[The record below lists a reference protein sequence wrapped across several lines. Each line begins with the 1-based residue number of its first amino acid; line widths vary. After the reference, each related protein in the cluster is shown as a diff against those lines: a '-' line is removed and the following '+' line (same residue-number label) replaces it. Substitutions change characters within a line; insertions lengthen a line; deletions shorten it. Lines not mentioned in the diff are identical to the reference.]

1 MTRTIIDIHALQ
13 TVPPSNLNRD
23 ETGSPKTALF
33 GGVTRARVSSQAWK
47 RATRVMFR
55 DIATDDL
62 LGVRTKKVVALLASK
77 MLEID
82 PDIAQEQAEAAAIE
96 IVTAAGI
103 KVAKPKG
110 RKEEGE
116 KLEETG
122 YLIFLSTAQATN
134 LAQLGVD
141 ALSSGDVTT
150 FVKDRENKKNIRA
163 AAVQDASVDVSL
175 FGRMVADDASLNI
188 DAAAQVAHAI
198 SVHDTPTEAD
208 YFTAVD
214 DIREADEDGG
224 EDAGAAMIGTI
235 EFNSSTLYRY
245 ATVDANALAANLGN
259 VEATRIGVEAFVRA
273 FLTSMPSG
281 KMNTFANRTLPEV
294 VVVQVRD
301 SQSVNLVGAFE
312 EPVRGTH
319 ISDVAAAR
327 LAAWSLK
334 IDEKYGTTPVKSWVI
349 SLNDGLKEL
358 DELGEAT
365 SLEGLVTALGGTVES
380 RLEA

>member
-23 ETGSPKTALF
+23 DTGSPKTALF

-47 RATRVMFR
+47 RAIRMMFR
-55 DIATDDL
+55 DIATDGL
-62 LGVRTKKVVALLASK
+62 LGVRTVKVVALLASK
-77 MLEID
+77 MHELN
-82 PDIAQEQAEAAAIE
+82 PNIAQDQLEAAAIE
-96 IVTAAGI
+96 ILTAADV
-103 KVAKPKG
+103 KVAKPKA
-110 RKEEGE
+110 RKGEKE
-116 KLEETG
+116 KLEQAPA
-122 YLIFLSTAQATN
+122 LVFFSTAQVNN
-134 LAQLGVD
+134 LAQLAVD
-141 ALSSGDVTT
+141 ALASGDVKA
-150 FVKDRENKKNIRA
+150 FVKDRGNKKKIQEA
-163 AAVQDASVDVSL
+163 AAQDASVDVSL
-175 FGRMVADDASLNI
+175 FGRMVANVSYLNV

-214 DIREADEDGG
+214 EFSEAG
-224 EDAGAAMIGTI
+224 EDDNENSGAAMIQSI

-245 ATVDANALAANLGN
+245 ATVNVNALAANLGN

-312 EPVRGTH
+312 EPVRGARV
-319 ISDVAAAR
+319 SDVAAAR
-327 LAAWSLK
+327 LAAWSQK

-349 SLNDGLKEL
+349 NLNDDIE
-358 DELGEAT
+358 ELGKLGEST
-365 SLEGLVTALGGTVES
+365 SLEGLVTALGETVES

>member
-23 ETGSPKTALF
+23 DTGSPKTALF

-47 RATRVMFR
+47 RATRMMFR

-62 LGVRTKKVVALLASK
+62 LGVRTMKVVALLASK
-77 MLEID
+77 MHELE
-82 PDIAQEQAEAAAIE
+82 PDIAQDQVEAAAIE
-96 IVTAAGI
+96 ILTAADV
-103 KVAKPKG
+103 KVAKPKA
-110 RKEEGE
+110 RKGEKE
-116 KLEETG
+116 KLEQAPA
-122 YLIFLSTAQATN
+122 LVFFSTAQVKN

-141 ALSSGDVTT
+141 ALASGDVKA
-150 FVKDRENKKNIRA
+150 FVKDRGNKKKIRE
-163 AAVQDASVDVSL
+163 AAVQDASVDISL
-175 FGRMVADDASLNI
+175 FGRMVADVSYLSV

-224 EDAGAAMIGTI
+224 EDSGAAMIGTI

-245 ATVDANALAANLGN
+245 ATVNVNALAANLGN
-259 VEATRIGVEAFVRA
+259 VDATRIGVEAFVRA

-312 EPVRGTH
+312 EPVRGARV
-319 ISDVAAAR
+319 SDVATAR
-327 LAAWSLK
+327 LAAWSRK

-349 SLNDGLKEL
+349 SLSDEVEEL
-358 DELGEAT
+358 DELGEST
-365 SLEGLVTALGGTVES
+365 SLEALVTALGSTVES

>member
-1 MTRTIIDIHALQ
+1 MTRTIVDIHALQ

-23 ETGSPKTALF
+23 DTGSPKTALF

-47 RATRVMFR
+47 HAARMMFR
-55 DIATDDL
+55 DIATDGL

-82 PDIAQEQAEAAAIE
+82 PDIAQEQAEATAIE
-96 IVTAAGI
+96 ILTAADV
-103 KVAKPKG
+103 KVAKPKA
-110 RKEEGE
+110 RKGEKE
-116 KLEETG
+116 KLEQAPA
-122 YLIFLSTAQATN
+122 LVFFSTAQVNN

-141 ALSSGDVTT
+141 ALASGDVKA
-150 FVKDRENKKNIRA
+150 FVKDRGNKKKIRA

-175 FGRMVADDASLNI
+175 FGRMVADVSYLSV
-188 DAAAQVAHAI
+188 DAAAKVAHAI

-214 DIREADEDGG
+214 DIREADEDGN
-224 EDAGAAMIGTI
+224 ENTGAALIQSI

-259 VEATRIGVEAFVRA
+259 EEATRIGVEAFVRT

-281 KMNTFANRTLPEV
+281 KMNTFANRTLPEL
-294 VVVQVRD
+294 VVVQIRD

-312 EPVRGTH
+312 EPVRGPR

-327 LAAWSLK
+327 LAAWSQK
-334 IDEKYGTTPVKSWVI
+334 IDEKYATTPVKSWVI
-349 SLNDGLKEL
+349 SLNDDIEGL
-358 DELGEAT
+358 DELGEST
-365 SLEGLVTALGGTVES
+365 SLERLVKALGETVES

>member
-23 ETGSPKTALF
+23 DTGSPKTALF

-47 RATRVMFR
+47 RATRMMFR

-62 LGVRTKKVVALLASK
+62 LGVRTMKVVALLASK
-77 MLEID
+77 MHELE
-82 PDIAQEQAEAAAIE
+82 PDIAQDQVEAAAIE
-96 IVTAAGI
+96 ILTAADV
-103 KVAKPKG
+103 KVAKPKA
-110 RKEEGE
+110 RKGEKE
-116 KLEETG
+116 KLEQAPA
-122 YLIFLSTAQATN
+122 LVFFSTAQVKN

-141 ALSSGDVTT
+141 ALASGDVKA
-150 FVKDRENKKNIRA
+150 FVKDRGNKKKIRE
-163 AAVQDASVDVSL
+163 AAVQDASVDISL
-175 FGRMVADDASLNI
+175 FGRMVADVSYLSV

-224 EDAGAAMIGTI
+224 EDSGAAMIGTI

-245 ATVDANALAANLGN
+245 ATVNVNALAANLGN

-312 EPVRGTH
+312 EPVRGARV
-319 ISDVAAAR
+319 SDVATAR
-327 LAAWSLK
+327 LAAWSRK

-349 SLNDGLKEL
+349 SLSDEVEEL
-358 DELGEAT
+358 DELGEST
-365 SLEGLVTALGGTVES
+365 SLEALVTALGSTVES